1 MEFTFEKEENKCFN
15 FLDVTVSRKNNVF
28 AASVYH
34 KPLGPFSEI
43 LTIAN
48 LRHATSRVWTCA
60 EPEFR
65 LSWMKLCSSDNHY
78 TTAPLNYKVSL
89 VSAIIFRSFTI
100 PSEIPK
106 FHQGIWKIKDIFIK
120 NGYSESFIDK
130 YVKAFLSKVFIAK
143 RIIQTTEKK

>member
-1 MEFTFEKEENKCFN
+1 MLKFSEKTMFLLPLFTVN
-15 FLDVTVSRKNNVF
+15 T
-28 AASVYH
+28 
-34 KPLGPFSEI
+34 LGPLSEI

-48 LRHATSRVWTCA
+48 LWHAASRVWTCA

-89 VSAIIFRSFTI
+89 VSTIIFCSFTI
-100 PSEIPK
+100 SSEMPK